1 MNPIDELRAARP
13 AHLGDVPVD
22 ERTRR
27 SELAHAMSPT
37 MSQGTPFRRRTK
49 PRLVW
54 GLGLAG
60 AAAAATAVA
69 VLAAGTG
76 GGTAPRA
83 PSAAPASSAP
93 VKLTAQQVLL
103 VAATSA
109 ERQPAT
115 SGEFWHTE
123 TLGRNLVTAPDGYVM
138 VMEQRNEMW
147 VGKRGQWSRSQYL
160 GAKPATDE
168 DRAKWA
174 AAGSPA
180 EVEIAVPGKP
190 VGRTLPLAAN
200 KPYTGHHAGKEVF
213 WLGRNVTLAD
223 LAALPDDEVGLKAWL
238 LKYYEGKSTE
248 SDAPMAEDAWLF
260 QVTAGLITDM
270 PVSAKV
276 RGAAFRML
284 AALPSVT
291 AVGEVTDAQGR
302 SGTAIAMETESHTG
316 GADGRKGLLQDR
328 LIIDE
333 QTGVALG
340 RESVVVKPGG
350 FQAGL
355 EPGTVWNSAT
365 VVRAEWTDSR
375 TS

>member
-13 AHLGDVPVD
+13 AHLGDTPTD

-27 SELAHAMSPT
+27 SELAYA
-37 MSQGTPFRRRTK
+37 MSQGPIARRRGK
-49 PRLVW
+49 SRLVW
-54 GLGLAG
+54 GLSLAG
-60 AAAAATAVA
+60 AAVAVTAVA
-69 VLAAGTG
+69 VLTAGTG

-83 PSAAPASSAP
+83 PSAAPASSSP

-103 VAATSA
+103 VAATRA

-123 TLGRNLVTAPDGYVM
+123 TLGRNLFTAPGGYVM
-138 VMEQRNEMW
+138 VTEQRDEMW
-147 VGKRGQWSRSQYL
+147 VSKRGQWSRSQYL

-180 EVEIAVPGKP
+180 EIKVAVPGKG
-190 VGRTLPLAAN
+190 VGRLVPVAAN
-200 KPYTGHHAGKEVF
+200 KPYTSHHTGKEVF

-223 LAALPDDEVGLKAWL
+223 LAALPDDEAGLKAWL
-238 LKYYEGKSTE
+238 LKYYEGKGTE

-291 AVGEVTDAQGR
+291 AVGEVTDARGR
-302 SGTAIAMETESHTG
+302 SGTAIAMETESSAN
-316 GADGRKGLLQDR
+316 GADGDKGLLQDR

-340 RESVVVKPGG
+340 RESVVVKAGG
-350 FQAGL
+350 HQAGL
-355 EPGTVWNSAT
+355 APGTVWNTAT